1 MSATSPATIPAAK
14 RVRRRVADGAESKR
28 PWTFWV
34 LATLFAGYV
43 LALYGPMLCI
53 YVLSFQDIRGGL
65 VFPMKGLSVHWFIDL
80 FTQVRTGDVK
90 GGFERSIVLALI
102 VTILTVVVS
111 FMAGLAF
118 RQRFKG
124 DGIVFYLMI
133 GSLVAPG
140 LVLGI
145 GIGLLFQYFGLEAS
159 WFTSALGAHLSWTLP
174 FGVLVMFAVMSR
186 FDRAWEEAAR
196 DLGAT
201 RWQIIWM
208 VVVPILA
215 PGLLAVALFGFT
227 LSYDEFS
234 RTLQTSGPLNT
245 LPLEIWAMTLNVTS
259 PSLYAL
265 GTVTTLASFLIIGIC
280 LGGIVWIQKRRAT
293 RISVH

>member
-1 MSATSPATIPAAK
+1 
-14 RVRRRVADGAESKR
+14 
-28 PWTFWV
+28 
-34 LATLFAGYV
+34 
-43 LALYGPMLCI
+43 
-53 YVLSFQDIRGGL
+53 
-65 VFPMKGLSVHWFIDL
+65 
-80 FTQVRTGDVK
+80 
-90 GGFERSIVLALI
+90 
-102 VTILTVVVS
+102 
-111 FMAGLAF
+111 
-118 RQRFKG
+118 
-124 DGIVFYLMI
+124 
-133 GSLVAPG
+133 
-140 LVLGI
+140 
-145 GIGLLFQYFGLEAS
+145 
-159 WFTSALGAHLSWTLP
+159 
-174 FGVLVMFAVMSR
+174 MFAVMSR

-201 RWQIIWM
+201 RWQIIWL

-245 LPLEIWAMTLNVTS
+245 LPLEIWAMTLDVNS

-265 GTVTTLASFLIIGIC
+265 GTVPTLASCLIIGIC